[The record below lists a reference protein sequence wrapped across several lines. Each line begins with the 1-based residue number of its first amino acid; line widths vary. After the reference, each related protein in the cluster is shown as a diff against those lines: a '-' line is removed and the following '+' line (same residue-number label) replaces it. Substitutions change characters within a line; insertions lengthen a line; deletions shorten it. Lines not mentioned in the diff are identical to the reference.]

1 MTAVGLGGH
10 ARATLVTR
18 PRVPEIK
25 KDQLVYSFLVQISSK
40 LDEYMVWMKHTLE
53 KADIVPLEWWHCK

>member
-1 MTAVGLGGH
+1 MTVVGLGGH

-18 PRVPEIK
+18 PRVPEK

-40 LDEYMVWMKHTLE
+40 LDEYSVDETHIGE
-53 KADIVPLEWWHCK
+53 SRYCAP